1 MIEKRNQRKKL
12 KEKIGNRGHIFDIIK
27 KISTR

>member
-12 KEKIGNRGHIFDIIK
+12 KEKIDNRGHIFDIIK

>member
-12 KEKIGNRGHIFDIIK
+12 KEKIGNREHIFYIIK
-27 KISTR
+27 KILTR